1 MPDWRDFVC
10 SALDFWIN
18 AEGGPNRVGRPLRIG
33 RAHPLEPGWFSVD
46 IRGLRFSG
54 IDQIESLRLA
64 GPGGLETGPSYA
76 VLEAVQE
83 GEAVRF
89 RVPEFIDL
97 AEPQLWQS
105 KQPPTRLL
113 VKLKEGIAGLR
124 EAGLAHDLAAG
135 RLTSAPSHPPHVS
148 GFTPAQDAARA
159 ACLGRGVHLVWGPPG
174 TGKTRVLTEAIDA
187 LVRGGKRVLLVS
199 STNIAVDNALL
210 GAVRSKRHQHGHL
223 LRVGPPH
230 HPEVLEHPDVCLPF
244 LVEQRLATVSQERS
258 RIEQRLVLIRKERT
272 ELARLENELAG
283 FDADAYLRAKSAA
296 AAAASVP
303 QLAANL
309 AAKKEASHVAH
320 VRLANATT
328 TRDAAESHWR
338 DLDAARRAYTEI
350 DRLDQEI
357 TELVAAADGQ
367 AARALQANHA
377 ADLIQ
382 AEIRDLSDGRRF
394 SRFRDRGRLKKLAFD
409 EEQARTRAHDADLS
423 AREAKELVDRQQHRA
438 RVRIEQLTTAASCS
452 RADIREAQAF
462 MLGARQ
468 ELEKT
473 ATIADETTSSMDA
486 AQQRLLAAEA
496 ASPTEAQRALLAEAE
511 HRDLVTLNAKMRV
524 LRTRLSASEGDWS
537 RLEAEYTK
545 VQEQYT
551 RLSRDAEG
559 EIIRDA
565 RLVATTLARLR
576 TSKPLM
582 DGPYD
587 VVLVDEV
594 GAANIPEVLLAVSR
608 ATQAAVMFGDFMQLG
623 AIIDNVEVGK
633 ADRADVKKW
642 LIPDVFAHC
651 GIFSAEDAERHP
663 GCTMLDVQHRFGPQI
678 MGLANAIAYDGRL
691 KPGESIRP
699 HIESDPE
706 ILVVDVDDLGEIGR
720 VRSDGRFK
728 GWWPAGA
735 LLARVLSDF
744 HQSRGER
751 TGIVTPYGRQVEA
764 TLESLR
770 DHETGTTLVTEVGT
784 AHRFQGREFPIV
796 VFDTVEDEYDTR
808 WMAEANRT
816 KSAFLRDG
824 IRLFNVAITRTQ
836 HRLYLIASLRRIEA
850 AAADTPFGHLAELVR
865 QKQARVIRANCL
877 VTPTTTPEDDLAYLA
892 GSFTGELAELLAQHV
907 RVEDIHDERTFYD
920 VFAGHIA
927 SARQS
932 IWLWAP
938 WTTTRVR
945 SVLPLLRAAVDRGVR
960 ITLFVRD
967 PGDKVQRE
975 PEHQGF
981 LADLR
986 AVLHTV
992 VEVNVMHQKIAVIDE
1007 RTTLLGSLNVLSQR
1021 WTREVMVTMRGSHFA
1036 RKLLEHENAAIFSR
1050 QPPCGVCGSPQV
1062 DLRRRHNGIWY
1073 WRCYADT
1080 CPKWT
1085 PTGRGRW
1092 TQDIDLGSKSTP
1104 KKASSQRANK
1114 RS

>member
-1 MPDWRDFVC
+1 M
-10 SALDFWIN
+10 
-18 AEGGPNRVGRPLRIG
+18 
-33 RAHPLEPGWFSVD
+33 
-46 IRGLRFSG
+46 RFSG
-54 IDQIESLRLA
+54 IDQVESLRLA

-76 VLEAVQE
+76 VLEAAQE
-83 GEAVRF
+83 GETVRF

-113 VKLKEGIAGLR
+113 VKLKEGIAGLS

-135 RLTSAPSHPPHVS
+135 RLTAAPSHPPHVN

-230 HPEVLEHPDVCLPF
+230 HPEVLEHPDVCLPV
-244 LVEQRLATVSQERS
+244 LVEQRLATVSRERS
-258 RIEQRLVLIRKERT
+258 RIEQRLVQIRKERG
-272 ELARLENELAG
+272 ELARLENELTD
-283 FDADAYLRAKSAA
+283 FDADTYHRARSAV

-309 AAKKEASHVAH
+309 AVEQEAARVARA
-320 VRLANATT
+320 RLADATEA
-328 TRDAAESHWR
+328 RDAAESRWR
-338 DLDAARRAYTEI
+338 DLEAARQAYSEV
-350 DRLDQEI
+350 DRLDHES
-357 TELVAAADGQ
+357 TELIAAADGQ
-367 AARALQANHA
+367 AAHALQASHA
-377 ADLIQ
+377 ADLIE
-382 AEIRDLSDGRRF
+382 AEIRDLTGERRF
-394 SRFRDRGRLKKLAFD
+394 PRLRDRSRVKKLAAD
-409 EEQARTRAHDADLS
+409 QEQARAQAHEAGLR
-423 AREAKELVDRQQHRA
+423 AREAKDLVGRQQHRI
-438 RVRIEQLTTAASCS
+438 RGRIEQLTTTAGCS
-452 RADIREAQAF
+452 RSDIREAQASL
-462 MLGARQ
+462 LGARQ
-468 ELEKT
+468 ELKKA
-473 ATIADETTSSMDA
+473 ATIADETTARIDA

-496 ASPTEAQRALLAEAE
+496 ASPTEAQRSLLAEAE
-511 HRDLVTLNAKMRV
+511 RRDLVTLDAQMRV
-524 LRTRLSASEGDWS
+524 LRTRLNASEGDWG

-559 EIIRDA
+559 EIIRGA

-582 DGPYD
+582 EGPYD

-594 GAANIPEVLLAVSR
+594 GAANLPEVLLAVSR
-608 ATQAAVMFGDFMQLG
+608 AAQAAVMFGDFMQLG
-623 AIIDNVEVGK
+623 AIIDNAEVGK

-651 GIFSAEDAERHP
+651 GIASAEDAERHP

-691 KPGESIRP
+691 KPGDSIRP
-699 HIESDPE
+699 HVESDPE
-706 ILVVDVDDLGEIGR
+706 ILVVDVDNLGEIGR

-744 HQSRGER
+744 HQTRGER

-764 TLESLR
+764 TLEALR

-796 VFDTVEDEYDTR
+796 VFDTVEDEYDSR
-808 WMAEANRT
+808 WMAEANRA

-877 VTPTTTPEDDLAYLA
+877 VTPTTTPEDDLAYLT

-920 VFAGHIA
+920 VFADHIA
-927 SARQS
+927 SAKTS

-938 WTTTRVR
+938 WTTTRVK

-981 LADLR
+981 LTDLR
-986 AVLHTV
+986 AILHTV
-992 VEVNVMHQKIAVIDE
+992 VEVNVMHQKIVVIDE

-1021 WTREVMVTMRGSHFA
+1021 WTREVMVAMRGSHFA
-1036 RKLLEHENAAIFSR
+1036 RKMLEHEHAAAFSR
-1050 QPPCGVCGSPQV
+1050 QPPCGVCGSHQV
-1062 DLRRRHNGIWY
+1062 DLRRRQNGIWY

-1085 PTGRGRW
+1085 PTGRGQW
-1092 TQDIDLGSKSTP
+1092 TQDIDLGSKSVP
-1104 KKASSQRANK
+1104 KKIPSQGAGK

>member
-1 MPDWRDFVC
+1 M
-10 SALDFWIN
+10 
-18 AEGGPNRVGRPLRIG
+18 
-33 RAHPLEPGWFSVD
+33 EPGWFSVD
-46 IRGLRFSG
+46 IRGLRFGG

-64 GPGGLETGPSYA
+64 GPGGMETGPSYA

-89 RVPEFIDL
+89 RVPEFIEL

-135 RLTSAPSHPPHVS
+135 RLTAAPSHPPHVN

-159 ACLGRGVHLVWGPPG
+159 TCLGRGVHLVWGPPG

-187 LVRGGKRVLLVS
+187 LLRGGKRVLLVS

-230 HPEVLEHPDVCLPF
+230 HPGVLEHPDVCLPF
-244 LVEQRLATVSQERS
+244 LVERQLATVSQERS
-258 RIEQRLVLIRKERT
+258 RIEQRLVLIRKERA
-272 ELARLENELAG
+272 ELARLENELAD
-283 FDADAYLRAKSAA
+283 FDADAYHRARSAA

-309 AAKKEASHVAH
+309 AAEKEASHVVH
-320 VRLANATT
+320 VRLANATM
-328 TRDAAESHWR
+328 TRDAAEGHWR
-338 DLDAARRAYTEI
+338 DLDAARRAYADI

-367 AARALQANHA
+367 AARALQASHA

-382 AEIRDLSDGRRF
+382 AEIRDISDGRRF
-394 SRFRDRGRLKKLAFD
+394 SRFRDRGRLRKLTSDA
-409 EEQARTRAHDADLS
+409 EQARTRAHDADLS

-438 RVRIEQLTTAASCS
+438 RVRIEQLTTAAGYS
-452 RADIREAQAF
+452 RADIRAARASL
-462 MLGARQ
+462 LGARQ
-468 ELEKT
+468 ELEKS
-473 ATIADETTSSMDA
+473 ATTADETTSRIDA

-496 ASPTEAQRALLAEAE
+496 ASPTEAQRTLLAEAE
-511 HRDLVTLNAKMRV
+511 RRDLVTLDAQMRV
-524 LRTRLSASEGDWS
+524 LRTRLTASEGDWS
-537 RLEAEYTK
+537 RLEAEYAK

-623 AIIDNVEVGK
+623 AIIDNAEVGK

-642 LIPDVFAHC
+642 LIPDIFAHC
-651 GIFSAEDAERHP
+651 KIFSAEDAERHP
-663 GCTMLDVQHRFGPQI
+663 GCTMLNVQHRFGPQI

-699 HIESDPE
+699 HVESDPE

-764 TLESLR
+764 TLEALR

-796 VFDTVEDEYDTR
+796 VFDTVEDEYDSR
-808 WMAEANRT
+808 WMAEASRT
-816 KSAFLRDG
+816 KSDFLRDG

-836 HRLYLIASLRRIEA
+836 HRLYLIGSLRRIEA

-865 QKQARVIRANCL
+865 QKQARVIRANRL
-877 VTPTTTPEDDLAYLA
+877 VTPTNTPEDDLAYLA

-920 VFAGHIA
+920 VFADHIA

-945 SVLPLLRAAVDRGVR
+945 SVLPLLHAAVDRGVR

-992 VEVNVMHQKIAVIDE
+992 VEVNVMHQKIVVIDE
-1007 RTTLLGSLNVLSQR
+1007 HTTLLGSLNVLSQR
-1021 WTREVMVTMRGSHFA
+1021 WTREVMVVMRGAHFA
-1036 RKLLEHENAAIFSR
+1036 RKLLEHEHATVFSR
-1050 QPPCGVCGSPQV
+1050 RPPCGVCGSPKV
-1062 DLRRRHNGIWY
+1062 DLRRRSNGNWY

-1080 CPKWT
+1080 CPKRT
-1085 PTGRGRW
+1085 PTGRGGW
-1092 TQDIDLGSKSTP
+1092 TQDIDLGSKSAP